1 MCCQGSSECFLY
13 PLAEFKEPT
22 SKRREGKGGIG
33 KGEKGVER
41 GRVQMKAEGN
51 RRNKGPTTTGGER
64 RRGKVVRR
72 SRMEGRE
79 RKRFAGTMSN

>member
-1 MCCQGSSECFLY
+1 
-13 PLAEFKEPT
+13 
-22 SKRREGKGGIG
+22 
-33 KGEKGVER
+33 VER